1 MGFFAVQGIINT
13 NREEGGFPPK
23 LAVRGRFFRERVCR
37 GGLMDFDQVLSN
49 GEYHSGNPENIV
61 KAMFPI
67 ASVKI
72 H

>member
-1 MGFFAVQGIINT
+1 
-13 NREEGGFPPK
+13 
-23 LAVRGRFFRERVCR
+23 
-37 GGLMDFDQVLSN
+37 MDFDQVLSN
-49 GEYHSGNPENIV
+49 GEYHIGNPENIV